1 MADPVTAMVAVGMT
15 ASVGG
20 SYMAYKGAKKAGKME
35 QQAQEYNAKVAER
48 NSKVARLSKEITKKQ
63 TDLNILDFQKDF
75 DKFQRATSQAYRVNG
90 FQADTGTPLV
100 VALENAYEAEKEIA
114 IQQYNS
120 KVKESQLEEQAIQ
133 GGMQA
138 DLNRMYGDQARTR
151 GKYQAYG
158 SLLSGASNLAS
169 MGMQGKSVGIFG

>member
-1 MADPVTAMVAVGMT
+1 MSGMEPALLLGIGATTTVAGT
-15 ASVGG
+15 
-20 SYMAYKGAKKAGKME
+20 YMSYKGAKKAGKME

-48 NSKVARLSKEITKKQ
+48 NSRVARLSKEITAKQ
-63 TDLNILDFQKDF
+63 TDLQILDFQKDF
-75 DKFQRATSQAYRVNG
+75 ENFQATTSQQYRVNG
-90 FQADTGTPLV
+90 FQAGTGTPLV

-114 IQQYNS
+114 IQKYNS
-120 KVKESQLEEQAIQ
+120 KIKESQLEEQAIQ

-138 DLNRMYGDQARTR
+138 DLNRMYGDQASTR

-169 MGMQGKSVGIFG
+169 MGMQYNAIT

>member
-1 MADPVTAMVAVGMT
+1 MKNTHL
-15 ASVGG
+15 
-20 SYMAYKGAKKAGKME
+20 SYFFY
-35 QQAQEYNAKVAER
+35 
-48 NSKVARLSKEITKKQ
+48 L
-63 TDLNILDFQKDF
+63 
-75 DKFQRATSQAYRVNG
+75 
-90 FQADTGTPLV
+90 
-100 VALENAYEAEKEIA
+100 YEAEKEIA

-120 KVKESQLEEQAIQ
+120 KVKESQLEETAIQ

-169 MGMQGKSVGIFG
+169 MGMQGRALGII